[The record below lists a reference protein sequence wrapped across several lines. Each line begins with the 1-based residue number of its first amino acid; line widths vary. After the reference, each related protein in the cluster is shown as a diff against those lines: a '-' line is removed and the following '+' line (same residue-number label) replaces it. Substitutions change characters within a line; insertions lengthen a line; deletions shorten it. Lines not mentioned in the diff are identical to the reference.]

1 MKESNPEKSAEMST
15 AIIASIQLLIINFG
29 VPILIRDMSPE
40 NVSSINNGNAEKRE
54 KKTNVSRHLL
64 S

>member
-29 VPILIRDMSPE
+29 VPVLIRDMSPE
-40 NVSSINNGNAEKRE
+40 NVSSINNGNAEK
-54 KKTNVSRHLL
+54 KKKLIYL
-64 S
+64 DIY